1 MTAFLLACTLNGIV
15 NGGIYFKSVN
25 VCIHYKNILDN
36 QTFMKGN
43 EPQTYECI
51 CKLIPYVDTDKVKVY

>member
-1 MTAFLLACTLNGIV
+1 
-15 NGGIYFKSVN
+15 

-51 CKLIPYVDTDKVKVY
+51 CKLVPFVDTNKVKVY

>member
-15 NGGIYFKSVN
+15 NGAIYFQSVN

-51 CKLIPYVDTDKVKVY
+51 CKLIPYVDTSKVKVY